1 MFFGFRT
8 LRQLSDRSTPQDLAA
23 LWRRYIVA
31 LALIFGLLMT
41 SHVFSRLALHHG
53 AHDASTINTSGRQRM
68 LLQRMAHA
76 AHDFAE
82 DGDPADRDKLE
93 ASAAEF
99 RATHAYLVARAE
111 AEPSLRTLYTGG
123 DLPLDEEVYTL
134 LAHVDD
140 LLANPQQASE
150 MAGRIDAMA
159 DGDLAERL
167 NAAVTAFEMLAERR
181 STQLTRIQDLSL
193 LAAVLML
200 FAEILLIFWP
210 SHQAISSAFARL
222 QTERDR
228 NRETLD
234 RLSHF
239 ATLASDFFWET
250 DVTGRIIYA
259 EGSFLERLKG
269 GRENIVGCDY
279 RDLIQLTEKNLAEL
293 TSAIRSLGS
302 YKDVVGT
309 FTDTDG
315 QSYKLSLSGMPH
327 YHEDG
332 HIIGYLG
339 TATDVTA
346 RMTQQEQTELM
357 ASTDPL
363 TGLANVRKFR
373 ATLGNMVD
381 TADSRQ
387 PVYVLALDLD
397 GFKSVN
403 DTYGHGAGDEVLK
416 SVASRMKATL
426 RESDWC
432 ARIGGDEFFVV
443 CHTAPSRLAV
453 EGLALRLNRKLAEPY
468 GLSTGHRV
476 RVSASIGI
484 AAAPYDSTDLDKLLH
499 LADTALYD
507 AKNNGRNQFR
517 FVEDIA
523 PAPQDAKAS

>member
-1 MFFGFRT
+1 M
-8 LRQLSDRSTPQDLAA
+8 
-23 LWRRYIVA
+23 
-31 LALIFGLLMT
+31 
-41 SHVFSRLALHHG
+41 
-53 AHDASTINTSGRQRM
+53 
-68 LLQRMAHA
+68 
-76 AHDFAE
+76 
-82 DGDPADRDKLE
+82 
-93 ASAAEF
+93 
-99 RATHAYLVARAE
+99 
-111 AEPSLRTLYTGG
+111 
-123 DLPLDEEVYTL
+123 
-134 LAHVDD
+134 
-140 LLANPQQASE
+140 
-150 MAGRIDAMA
+150 
-159 DGDLAERL
+159 
-167 NAAVTAFEMLAERR
+167 
-181 STQLTRIQDLSL
+181 
-193 LAAVLML
+193 
-200 FAEILLIFWP
+200 
-210 SHQAISSAFARL
+210 
-222 QTERDR
+222 
-228 NRETLD
+228 
-234 RLSHF
+234 
-239 ATLASDFFWET
+239 
-250 DVTGRIIYA
+250 
-259 EGSFLERLKG
+259 
-269 GRENIVGCDY
+269 
-279 RDLIQLTEKNLAEL
+279 
-293 TSAIRSLGS
+293 
-302 YKDVVGT
+302 VGT